1 MTETDHKQDE
11 NALIAERR
19 RKLEALRE
27 LGNPFPNDF
36 RRNALAD
43 ELHQSYGSHDDE
55 HLREENVHVAVSGRM
70 MAKRVMGK
78 ASFIKLQDRTG
89 QIQIF
94 LERDRLADGA
104 YAAFKKWDVGDI
116 LGATGSLFKT
126 KTGELTVMADEVRL
140 LTKSLRPLPEK
151 FHGLHDQETRYRRRY
166 VDLIMNEE
174 SREVFRR
181 RSEIIAY
188 IRAFLDSQD
197 YLEVE
202 TPMMQTTPGGAIAK
216 PFKTHHNAL
225 DMELY
230 LRVAP
235 ELNLKRL
242 TVGGFER
249 VYEINRNFRNEGV
262 STQHNPEFT
271 MLELY
276 RAYADYEDLIVM
288 VEALLRGMAESVT
301 GDPVVHY
308 QGETF
313 DFSQPFVRMTV
324 QEVILKF
331 NPGIDSSRLRDRDYL
346 VGVAS
351 KLGVKVE
358 DNYGSGKLQIEIFEK
373 TGENQLRRPTF
384 VTRYPTEVSP
394 LSRRS
399 DADPFVTDRFELFIG
414 GREIANGFS
423 ELNDPED
430 QEERFRAQAA
440 NRQAGDEEA
449 MLYDADYIRA
459 LEYGLPPT
467 AGLGLGIDR
476 LVMLLT
482 DSPSIRDVLLFPH
495 MRPEVFD

>member
-1 MTETDHKQDE
+1 VSEGNDKQDE

-19 RKLEALRE
+19 RKLDALRE
-27 LGNPFPNDF
+27 EGNPFPNDF
-36 RRNALAD
+36 RRNALAE
-43 ELHQSYGSHDDE
+43 ELQQSYGKHEDE
-55 HLREENVHVAVSGRM
+55 HLREEDVHVAVSGRM
-70 MAKRVMGK
+70 LAKRVMGK

-89 QIQIF
+89 QIQVR
-94 LERDRLADGA
+94 LERDRLPDGV
-104 YAAFKKWDVGDI
+104 YQAFKKWDVGDI
-116 LGATGSLFKT
+116 LGAAGSLFRT
-126 KTGELTVMADEVRL
+126 RTGELTVMADEVRL

-151 FHGLHDQETRYRRRY
+151 FHGLTDQEIRYRRRY
-166 VDLIMNEE
+166 VDLIMNED
-174 SREVFRR
+174 SREVFRK
-181 RSEIIAY
+181 RSAIIAY

-202 TPMMQTTPGGAIAK
+202 TPMMQTTPGGAIAR
-216 PFKTHHNAL
+216 PFTTHHNAL
-225 DMELY
+225 DMDMY

-288 VEALLRGMAESVT
+288 IEALLKGMSQSVL
-301 GDPVVHY
+301 GDTIVSY
-308 QGETF
+308 QEETY
-313 DFSQPFVRMTV
+313 DFGKAFARMTV
-324 QEVILKF
+324 EEVIGKY
-331 NPGIDSSRLRDRDYL
+331 NPDFDMAKIRDFDYL
-346 VGVAS
+346 VEFAN
-351 KLGVKVE
+351 KLGIKVE
-358 DNYGSGKLQIEIFEK
+358 DNYGPGKLQIEIFEK
-373 TGENQLRRPTF
+373 TGEDRLRQPTF

-394 LSRRS
+394 LSRKN
-399 DADPFVTDRFELFIG
+399 DDDPFVADRFELFIG

-430 QEERFRAQAA
+430 QEARFRAQAE
-440 NRQAGDEEA
+440 NRSAGDDEA
-449 MLYDADYIRA
+449 LVYDADYIRA

-476 LVMLLT
+476 LVMLFT

-495 MRPEVFD
+495 MRPEVLD